1 MLEKRE
7 ADFALG
13 LGIAW
18 SENFGLRVFNQG
30 LYSLEDLFKDRSV
43 YLFTKNT
50 LFVSLHMS
58 SVGHQVMAHIF
69 TKIATWNTASF
80 SLNTCY
86 YPKQF

>member
-30 LYSLEDLFKDRSV
+30 LYSLEDLFKDPLSALLPEKRSW
-43 YLFTKNT
+43 
-50 LFVSLHMS
+50 
-58 SVGHQVMAHIF
+58 SVF
-69 TKIATWNTASF
+69 
-80 SLNTCY
+80 LNRN
-86 YPKQF
+86 

>member
-30 LYSLEDLFKDRSV
+30 LYSLEDLFKDPLSALLPEKRS
-43 YLFTKNT
+43 
-50 LFVSLHMS
+50 
-58 SVGHQVMAHIF
+58 
-69 TKIATWNTASF
+69 
-80 SLNTCY
+80 
-86 YPKQF
+86 